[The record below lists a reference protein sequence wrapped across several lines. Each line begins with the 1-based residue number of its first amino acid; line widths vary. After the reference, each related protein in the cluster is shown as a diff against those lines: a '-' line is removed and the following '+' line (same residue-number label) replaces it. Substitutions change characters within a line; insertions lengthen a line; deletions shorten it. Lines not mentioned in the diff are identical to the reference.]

1 MWAIKRIFTFYDI
14 FTLITK
20 IIYLAIL
27 LFLFLNFDIF
37 NLKYKSPHIEKILE
51 ENNYKNFDILKAKTI
66 DPIIENITREISI
79 IKHIFNKK
87 YKKII
92 RRKNKIHITVSLND
106 NKDYKYILYVS
117 MFSLLYNCN
126 KDKSFIIYHILCSPD
141 FNENSTSIF
150 KSLFKNFSHNVE
162 MIFYNMGNSFNN
174 RRYVRFSQATFFRI
188 LTPLFIDSD
197 RIIHLDGDTLIFSD
211 LNEMY
216 NLDFNDNYI
225 LGLYDFFSFGIDYLG
240 LNSKI
245 YINAGVTLFNLKKL
259 REDNKV
265 FELLNLTNS
274 DTKLVNDDQSALNY
288 VLHPKIGR
296 LPSKY
301 AMFNFEDKSDLNIY
315 LEKIRTKIPIEEL
328 EESFNNTAIIHIVLC
343 FPKPW
348 FHNSI
353 YTKDNTNC
361 LKRRNCSCEK
371 YHKLWHSIANKTEY
385 YNEIKNF
392 TG

>member
-37 NLKYKSPHIEKILE
+37 NLKYKSPHTEKILE
-51 ENNYKNFDILKAKTI
+51 ENNYINFDILKAKTI

-117 MFSLLYNCN
+117 MFSLLSNCN

-141 FNENSTSIF
+141 FNENSTTIF

-197 RIIHLDGDTLIFSD
+197 RIIHLDGDTLTFSD

-216 NLDFNDNYI
+216 I
-225 LGLYDFFSFGIDYLG
+225 
-240 LNSKI
+240 
-245 YINAGVTLFNLKKL
+245 
-259 REDNKV
+259 
-265 FELLNLTNS
+265 
-274 DTKLVNDDQSALNY
+274 
-288 VLHPKIGR
+288 
-296 LPSKY
+296 
-301 AMFNFEDKSDLNIY
+301 
-315 LEKIRTKIPIEEL
+315 
-328 EESFNNTAIIHIVLC
+328 
-343 FPKPW
+343 
-348 FHNSI
+348 
-353 YTKDNTNC
+353 
-361 LKRRNCSCEK
+361 
-371 YHKLWHSIANKTEY
+371 
-385 YNEIKNF
+385 
-392 TG
+392 